1 MIDLTKASDP
11 VAADDN
17 PSVDEFL
24 GTKPRPRWRR
34 WMKYWLPG
42 LVLLLLVLA
51 IVQCTADAPGPDYI
65 TAPVAQESLSLSVTA
80 TGNLRPTNQVEVGAE
95 VTGPLSQVL
104 VDVNDRVTKG
114 QVIAVINTEII
125 DQQIAQARA
134 NVGAARAALAQ
145 AQATLDIDRV
155 QLTRLEEVRRISGG
169 RVPSQIEVERAEAAV
184 ERDRAAVAS
193 ARANID
199 AAQALLNGN
208 LTTRSRAVIRAPVT
222 GVVLARRVEPG
233 QTVVASFNTVTLF
246 VIAEDLSTM
255 QLRVSIDEAD
265 VGQVQA
271 GQAATFTVDAYPGR
285 RFPAVLQ
292 RVDLASSSTTDAQSG
307 TGAAAAASG
316 AGSVVSYEARLDVVN
331 LDGLLR
337 PGMTATATIAT
348 QDTGTALLVPNAA
361 LRFRPD
367 AEEESAGGVFQPQI
381 GLEDGKQQASIGE
394 GSRQQV
400 QVLQADGTLK
410 AVEVITGRSDG
421 RRTVV
426 RSNALKPG
434 MKVVTGI
441 KAAAR

>member
-1 MIDLTKASDP
+1 MNDTSKLAE
-11 VAADDN
+11 A
-17 PSVDEFL
+17 PSVDDFL

-34 WMKYWLPG
+34 WMKYWLPA
-42 LVLLLLVLA
+42 LVVVLLIIGIA
-51 IVQCTADAPGPDYI
+51 QCTAEAPPPDYI
-65 TAPVAQESLSLSVTA
+65 TEAVAQESLALSVTA

-95 VTGPLSQVL
+95 VTGPIDSVL
-104 VDVNDRVTKG
+104 VDVNDKVTKG

-134 NVGAARAALAQ
+134 NLNAARAALGQ
-145 AQATLDIDRV
+145 AQATLDIDKV
-155 QLTRLEEVRRISGG
+155 QLARLEEVRRLSDG
-169 RVPSQIEVERAEAAV
+169 RVPSQIEVEQAEAAV
-184 ERDRAAVAS
+184 QRDLAAVAS
-193 ARANID
+193 ARANIE
-199 AAQALLNGN
+199 AAQASLNGN
-208 LTTRSRAVIRAPVT
+208 LTTRTRAVIRAPVD

-246 VIAEDLSTM
+246 VIAEDLSQM

-271 GQAATFTVDAYPGR
+271 GQQASFTVDAYPGR
-285 RFPAVLQ
+285 RFPATLQ
-292 RVDLASSSTTDAQSG
+292 RVDLASRNTVDSQSSGGASP
-307 TGAAAAASG
+307 AAAGGS
-316 AGSVVSYEARLDVVN
+316 GSVVSYEARLDVAN
-331 LDGLLR
+331 PQGLLR

-348 QDTGTALLVPNAA
+348 QNTGNALLVPNAA

-367 AEEESAGGVFQPQI
+367 EKKEEGGGVFQPQI
-381 GLEDGKQQASIGE
+381 GLEDGKQQATIGE

-410 AVEVITGRSDG
+410 AIEVITGRSDG

-426 RSNALKPG
+426 RSKALKPG

-441 KAAAR
+441 KAARK

>member
-1 MIDLTKASDP
+1 MNDTNNSAGQ
-11 VAADDN
+11 

-24 GTKPRPRWRR
+24 GTKPVPRWRR
-34 WMKYWLPG
+34 WMKFWLPG
-42 LVLLLLVLA
+42 LVVLLLVLGIA
-51 IVQCTADAPGPDYI
+51 QCTGEAPAPDYI
-65 TAPVAQESLSLSVTA
+65 TTAVTQESLALSVTA

-95 VTGPLSQVL
+95 VTGPLDSVL

-125 DQQIAQARA
+125 DQQIAQSRA
-134 NVGAARAALAQ
+134 NLNAARAALAQ
-145 AQATLDIDRV
+145 AQAVLNIDKV
-155 QLTRLEEVRRISGG
+155 QLARLEEVRRLSDG
-169 RVPSQIEVERAEAAV
+169 RVPSQIELEQAEAAV

-193 ARANID
+193 ARANIE
-199 AAQALLNGN
+199 AAEALLKGN
-208 LTTRSRAVIRAPVT
+208 LTTRTRAVIRAPVT

-246 VIAEDLSTM
+246 VIAEDLSAM

-265 VGQVQA
+265 VGQVRS
-271 GQAATFTVDAYPGR
+271 GQQATFTVDAYPGR
-285 RFPAVLQ
+285 RFPAVLE
-292 RVDLASSSTTDAQSG
+292 RVDLASSSTTQAAAG
-307 TGAAAAASG
+307 GAAAPSA
-316 AGSVVSYEARLDVVN
+316 SVVSYEARLTVQN
-331 LDGLLR
+331 SDGLLR

-348 QDTGTALLVPNAA
+348 RNTGNAMLVPNAA
-361 LRFRPD
+361 LRFRPET
-367 AEEESAGGVFQPQI
+367 EEEADGGVFNPQI

-410 AVEVITGRSDG
+410 SVEVVTGRSDG

-426 RSNALKPG
+426 RSQNLKPG

-441 KAAAR
+441 KAAAQ

>member
-1 MIDLTKASDP
+1 MNDTSNPAQQ
-11 VAADDN
+11 

-42 LVLLLLVLA
+42 LGVVLLILTVM
-51 IVQCTADAPGPDYI
+51 QCTAEPPKPDYI
-65 TAPVAQESLSLSVTA
+65 AEAVVQESLDLSVTA

-95 VTGPLSQVL
+95 VTGPLDSVL

-125 DQQIAQARA
+125 DQQIAQSRA
-134 NVGAARAALAQ
+134 NLNAARAALGQ
-145 AQATLDIDRV
+145 AQATLDIDTV
-155 QLTRLEEVRRISGG
+155 QLKRLEEVRRLSGG
-169 RVPSQIEVERAEAAV
+169 RVPSSIEVERAEAAV

-193 ARANID
+193 ARANIEAAD
-199 AAQALLNGN
+199 ASLKGN
-208 LTTRSRAVIRAPVT
+208 LTTRTRAVIRAPVD

-233 QTVVASFNTVTLF
+233 QTVVANFNTVTLF
-246 VIAEDLSTM
+246 VIAEDLSQM
-255 QLRVSIDEAD
+255 QLRVSVDEAD
-265 VGQVQA
+265 VGQVKP
-271 GQAATFTVDAYPGR
+271 GQKATFTVDAYPGR
-285 RFPAVLQ
+285 RFPATLE
-292 RVDLASSSTTDAQSG
+292 RVDLASSSTTQAAAG
-307 TGAAAAASG
+307 GGAAAAG
-316 AGSVVSYEARLDVVN
+316 GSVVSYEARLTVAN
-331 LDGLLR
+331 PEGLLR

-348 QDTGTALLVPNAA
+348 QNTGTALLVPNAA

-367 AEEESAGGVFQPQI
+367 AKKEAEGGVFQPQI

-400 QVLQADGTLK
+400 QVLQADGSLK
-410 AVEVITGRSDG
+410 AVDVVTGRSDG

-426 RSNALKPG
+426 TSKALKPG

-441 KAAAR
+441 KAKAK

>member
-1 MIDLTKASDP
+1 MNETSTPAEQ
-11 VAADDN
+11 

-24 GTKPRPRWRR
+24 GTKPVPFWRR
-34 WMKYWLPG
+34 TVKYWLPG
-42 LVLLLLVLA
+42 IALVLLILV
-51 IVQCTADAPGPDYI
+51 VVKCTAEPSPPDYI
-65 TAPVAQESLSLSVTA
+65 TENVARGSLALTVTA

-95 VTGPLSQVL
+95 VTGPVDSVT

-125 DQQIAQARA
+125 DQQIAQSRA
-134 NVGAARAALAQ
+134 NLGAARAALGQ
-145 AQATLDIDRV
+145 AQATLDIDKV
-155 QLTRLEEVRRISGG
+155 QLARLEDVRRLSGG
-169 RVPSQIEVERAEAAV
+169 RVPSEIELEQAKAAV

-193 ARANID
+193 ARANIE
-199 AAQALLNGN
+199 AAQASLNGN
-208 LTTRSRAVIRAPVT
+208 LTTRTRAVIRAPVD

-246 VIAEDLSTM
+246 VIAEDLSQM

-265 VGQVQA
+265 VGQVKA
-271 GQAATFTVDAYPGR
+271 GQPATFTVDAYPGR
-285 RFPAVLQ
+285 RFPARLQ
-292 RVDLASSSTTDAQSG
+292 RIDLASANTVQAQSG
-307 TGAAAAASG
+307 TATPAVG
-316 AGSVVSYEARLDVVN
+316 GSVVSYEARLEVQN
-331 LDGLLR
+331 GDGLLR

-348 QDTGTALLVPNAA
+348 RNTGEALLVPNAA

-367 AEEESAGGVFQPQI
+367 AKVEGGGGIFDPQI
-381 GLEDGKQQASIGE
+381 GLEDQKQQATIGE

-410 AVEVITGRSDG
+410 PIDVITGRSDG

-426 RSNALKPG
+426 TSRQLKAG

-441 KAAAR
+441 KAAGQ

>member
-1 MIDLTKASDP
+1 MSELNNP
-11 VAADDN
+11 VEQ

-34 WMKYWLPG
+34 WMKYWLPA
-42 LVLLLLVLA
+42 LLLLLLVLA
-51 IVQCTADAPGPDYI
+51 VVQCTGDGPKPDYI
-65 TAPVAQESLSLSVTA
+65 TTPVAQESLSLSVTA

-95 VTGPLSQVL
+95 VTGPLDSVL

-134 NVGAARAALAQ
+134 NLNAARAARAQ
-145 AQATLDIDRV
+145 AQAVLDIDKV
-155 QLTRLEEVRRISGG
+155 QLSRLQEVRRLSGG
-169 RVPSQIEVERAEAAV
+169 RVPSQIEVEQAEAAV
-184 ERDRAAVAS
+184 ERDSAAVAS
-193 ARANID
+193 ARANIE
-199 AAQALLNGN
+199 AAEALLRGN
-208 LTTRSRAVIRAPVT
+208 LTTRTRAVIRAPVT

-246 VIAEDLSTM
+246 VIAEDLSEM

-265 VGQVQA
+265 VGQVKA
-271 GQAATFTVDAYPGR
+271 GQQATFTVDAYPGR
-285 RFPAVLQ
+285 RFPATLQ
-292 RVDLASSSTTDAQSG
+292 RVDLASSNTVQAQAG
-307 TGAAAAASG
+307 AGAAAAG
-316 AGSVVSYEARLDVVN
+316 VAGQVVSYEARLDVQNV
-331 LDGLLR
+331 DGLLR

-348 QDTGTALLVPNAA
+348 QNTGSAMLVPNAA
-361 LRFRPD
+361 LRFRPET
-367 AEEESAGGVFQPQI
+367 EEEAGGGVFDPQI
-381 GLEDGKQQASIGE
+381 GLEDQKQQASIGE

-410 AVEVITGRSDG
+410 AIDVITGRSDG

-426 RSNALKPG
+426 RSSALKPG

-441 KAAAR
+441 KAAEQ

>member
-1 MIDLTKASDP
+1 VTDLTKASAP
-11 VAADDN
+11 APTEKA

-34 WMKYWLPG
+34 WMKYWLPALG
-42 LVLLLLVLA
+42 LVLLVLTV
-51 IVQCTADAPGPDYI
+51 VQCTAEAPPPDYI
-65 TAPVAQESLSLSVTA
+65 TEAVTQESLSLSVTA

-95 VTGPLSQVL
+95 VTGPLDQVL

-114 QVIAVINTEII
+114 QVIAIINTEII
-125 DQQIAQARA
+125 DQQIAQSRA
-134 NVGAARAALAQ
+134 NLGAARAALGQ
-145 AQATLDIDRV
+145 AQATLDIDKV
-155 QLTRLEEVRRISGG
+155 QLARLEEVRRISGG
-169 RVPSQIEVERAEAAV
+169 RVPSQIEVERAQAAV
-184 ERDRAAVAS
+184 ERDIAAVAS
-193 ARANID
+193 ARANIE
-199 AAQALLNGN
+199 AAQASLNGN
-208 LTTRSRAVIRAPVT
+208 LTTRTRAVIRAPVD

-246 VIAEDLSTM
+246 VIAEDLSQM

-265 VGQVQA
+265 VGQVKG

-285 RFPAVLQ
+285 RFPARLQ
-292 RVDLASSSTTDAQSG
+292 RVDLASSNTVEAQAAST
-307 TGAAAAASG
+307 AAAS
-316 AGSVVSYEARLDVVN
+316 GSVVSYEARLEVDN
-331 LDGLLR
+331 PEGLLR

-367 AEEESAGGVFQPQI
+367 AKEDSGGGVFQPQI
-381 GLEDGKQQASIGE
+381 GLEDGKQQATIGE

-410 AVEVITGRSDG
+410 TIEVVTGRSDG

-426 RSNALKPG
+426 RSKELKPG

-441 KAAAR
+441 KAAAQ